1 MPQVARRRPAARSAG
16 YSADTDE
23 DRQLPRARRG
33 RSAEPDDDD
42 RDDTAATQLRGR
54 RRDRSVS
61 RDDDDQDAAPP
72 ARSRRGD
79 RDKPAPSSGGRGW
92 ASHRKNESKT
102 KRGFGTSPDEFT
114 VAETDTTYLVKLL
127 EDEPFW
133 SYLEHFVNEIEE
145 GKRSFTCGGD
155 QCPLCDYGHG
165 PRAFDLFNVAVWDP
179 AGDNG
184 EGQWAAKY
192 WRATPDP
199 AGKILT
205 RAEELGQGR
214 NPRALGHPDIYLAV
228 SKTASKKKKGGR
240 SFNEF
245 KIDIVKERD
254 LEDDYEAFPLT
265 DEDLEEF
272 DGKLFDETVV
282 PEASLKELRDAAEA
296 LDE

>member
-1 MPQVARRRPAARSAG
+1 MPQVTRRRPAARSAG
-16 YSADTDE
+16 YDAEADE
-23 DRQLPRARRG
+23 SRPLPRGRRS
-33 RSAEPDDDD
+33 RDDDD
-42 RDDTAATQLRGR
+42 DEGAARRPSSRRTSRAARDE
-54 RRDRSVS
+54 
-61 RDDDDQDAAPP
+61 DDDQDAAPP

-92 ASHRKNESKT
+92 ASHHKNQSKT
-102 KRGFGTSPDEFT
+102 KRGFGNSPDEFT
-114 VAETDTTYLVKLL
+114 VAEEDTTYLIKML

-133 SYLEHFVNEIEE
+133 SYLEHFVSEIDE

-155 QCPLCDYGHG
+155 ACPLCSYGHG

-179 AGDNG
+179 AGNDG
-184 EGQWAAKY
+184 DGQWTPKY

-214 NPRALGHPDIYLAV
+214 NPRTLGHPDIYLAV

-254 LEDDYEAFPLT
+254 IEEDYDAYPIDDDELT
-265 DEDLEEF
+265 ELTAS
-272 DGKLFDETVV
+272 LFDETVA
-282 PEASLKELRDAAEA
+282 PEANPKELRDAAEV
-296 LDE
+296 LDD